1 MGTWFSVA
9 FPYQLWEV
17 LVTMQYGNGEE
28 WTHLALKI
36 GNLHKTPENVLKV
49 YVAVYL
55 LSSPYY
61 SGNFPFVLVSDNV

>member
-17 LVTMQYGNGEE
+17 LFTMQYGNGEE

-55 LSSPYY
+55 LSSRYY